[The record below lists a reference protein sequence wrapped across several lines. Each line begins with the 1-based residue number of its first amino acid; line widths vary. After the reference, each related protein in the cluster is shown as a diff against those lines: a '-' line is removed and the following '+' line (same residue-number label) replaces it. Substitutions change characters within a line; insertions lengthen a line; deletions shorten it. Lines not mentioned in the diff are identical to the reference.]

1 MTIKKNDILFWFG
14 IITAL
19 WFALAGMAWT
29 YCAALIIAYPIGL
42 TSLFIWRSIKT
53 ENRPRTKYIPI
64 TLLVGLTLS
73 LSTLIY
79 LLIFD

>member
-1 MTIKKNDILFWFG
+1 MTIKKNDILFWLG
-14 IITAL
+14 IITAI

-29 YCAALIIAYPIGL
+29 YCAALIIGYPFGL
-42 TSLFIWRSIKT
+42 TSLFIWTRIKT
-53 ENRPRTKYIPI
+53 ENRPGTKYIPI
-64 TLLVGLTLS
+64 TLLVGLGLS